1 MEEKMSLGENLQ
13 YLRKK
18 ENITQEQLAEQLDV
32 SRQSVSKWES
42 DTTYPEMNTL
52 LQLCR
57 MFHCSMDDLI
67 QGNIHDINIEGKT
80 EYDVH
85 MNRFSK
91 LISLGVGTILFGIS
105 FMSLLYGINYFIS
118 TGTEVIKEDFANMI
132 FLIFVTI
139 GTAILIVIGIQHS
152 NFINKNQLIENFY
165 TQKEVDSFN
174 KKFSVMIAA
183 GVSLILIGVIL
194 SLGSESIY
202 PQISS
207 NEYLESLIMSLFML
221 FVSIAVMIF
230 IYAYIQKS
238 KYNIEEYNKAMDKE
252 SNTYKREKLKN
263 TINGC
268 IMLLST
274 IIYLFLS
281 SRSGNFGMPY
291 CMTFAVGGICCCIA
305 SIIVNYKKD

>member
-1 MEEKMSLGENLQ
+1 MSLGENLQ

-57 MFHCSMDDLI
+57 MFHCSMDDLV

-85 MNRFSK
+85 MNLFSK
-91 LISLGVGTILFGIS
+91 LISLGVGIILFGIS

-118 TGTEVIKEDFANMI
+118 TGAEVIKEDFANMI

-174 KKFSVMIAA
+174 KKFSVMIAT
-183 GVSLILIGVIL
+183 GVSL
-194 SLGSESIY
+194 
-202 PQISS
+202 
-207 NEYLESLIMSLFML
+207 ML

-274 IIYLFLS
+274 IIYLVLS

>member
-42 DTTYPEMNTL
+42 DITYPEMNTL

-152 NFINKNQLIENFY
+152 NFINKN
-165 TQKEVDSFN
+165 
-174 KKFSVMIAA
+174 
-183 GVSLILIGVIL
+183 
-194 SLGSESIY
+194 
-202 PQISS
+202 
-207 NEYLESLIMSLFML
+207 
-221 FVSIAVMIF
+221 
-230 IYAYIQKS
+230 
-238 KYNIEEYNKAMDKE
+238 
-252 SNTYKREKLKN
+252 
-263 TINGC
+263 
-268 IMLLST
+268 
-274 IIYLFLS
+274 
-281 SRSGNFGMPY
+281 
-291 CMTFAVGGICCCIA
+291 
-305 SIIVNYKKD
+305 